1 MSPERVIV
9 HHLDGSFQE
18 FDQLCHSYMSEMMK
32 PDPQSQG
39 ATLIRVI
46 ELINIC

>member
-1 MSPERVIV
+1 
-9 HHLDGSFQE
+9 
-18 FDQLCHSYMSEMMK
+18 MMK

-46 ELINIC
+46 ELINICSTERNAWLVYIQTISCLVNYHTSGDT